1 MPNMQS
7 SIYRDNALA
16 EEEDYVTL
24 SQAAKILGIAYGTA
38 HRWVREGRFSQV
50 YRTKLSRR
58 IYLPVA
64 ELQTLLSGQN
74 KEERRHA

>member
-16 EEEDYVTL
+16 DEEDYVTL

-38 HRWVREGRFSQV
+38 HRWCRQGKFSQV
-50 YRTKLSRR
+50 YRTLNRR

-64 ELQTLLSGQN
+64 ELRAILSGQ
-74 KEERRHA
+74 KEERHA